1 VAGVFGNTCL
11 PACGLLLLLLCP
23 VDRLMEEVILL
34 VEAVLA
40 VCPAALR
47 LFEGADFVHPSKRR
61 W

>member
-1 VAGVFGNTCL
+1 
-11 PACGLLLLLLCP
+11 
-23 VDRLMEEVILL
+23 MEEVILL